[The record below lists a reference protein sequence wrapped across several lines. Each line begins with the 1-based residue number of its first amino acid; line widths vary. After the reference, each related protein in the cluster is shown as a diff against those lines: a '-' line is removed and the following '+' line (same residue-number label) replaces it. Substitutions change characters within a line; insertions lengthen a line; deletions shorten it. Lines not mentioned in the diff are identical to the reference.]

1 MCNFI
6 INIFIKW
13 KNNSKHIDVPEIL
26 REFQLTR
33 KYCTE
38 FNECVRKTVK
48 EINELKRLK
57 RLKRPKRLKLNK
69 LLISNEEQEI
79 GLEIR
84 HEIEPYIEPDIDRK
98 ILVRWIEKGGSNSLK
113 KKRI

>member
-1 MCNFI
+1 MLCLTVPTIYGFTQRNEIPF
-6 INIFIKW
+6 NKKGKRLIFIKQQI
-13 KNNSKHIDVPEIL
+13 IDWVKEG
-26 REFQLTR
+26 R
-33 KYCTE
+33 
-38 FNECVRKTVK
+38 RKTVK